1 MADANKRD
9 YYEVLGVEKNATPE
23 QIKKAYRKL
32 AKKYHP
38 DMNPGDDEAANK
50 FKEVNEAYEV
60 LSDEDKK
67 AKYDQFGFDGL
78 DPNFGAGGFGGGFG
92 GFDFGDILSSVF
104 GGGGFGGFGGGGG
117 FGGFGGGGGHDRN
130 APMQGPNLREVLR
143 LTFEEAA
150 FGCEKDLPIERIEAC
165 KECHGKGTTDP
176 NGVQTCQRC
185 HGTGVIQTQQRTPF
199 GVMQTQQEC
208 PECGGDGHIIKNPC
222 KVCSGRGLVRRRTTV
237 HVKVPA
243 GINNGQAINMHGQGH
258 VGRNGGPNG
267 DLIISIAVSPH
278 PMFTRDGFDVHYTH
292 PVSFV
297 DATLG
302 GELEI
307 PTIDG
312 KVKYN
317 LPAGTQG
324 DTTFRL
330 KGKGIPRLN
339 KSGRGDQYVT
349 VSIQVPTNL
358 SAEAKSALR
367 AFDSAMKHKEAH
379 KKGFFD
385 KGKRK

>member
-117 FGGFGGGGGHDRN
+117 HDRN

-143 LTFEEAA
+143 LAFEEAA

>member
-104 GGGGFGGFGGGGG
+104 GGGG

-243 GINNGQAINMHGQGH
+243 GSHNGQAINMHGQGH

>member
-117 FGGFGGGGGHDRN
+117 HDRN

-165 KECHGKGTTDP
+165 KESHGKGTTDP

>member
-38 DMNPGDDEAANK
+38 DMNPGDDDAANK

-104 GGGGFGGFGGGGG
+104 GGGG

>member
-117 FGGFGGGGGHDRN
+117 PDRN

-150 FGCEKDLPIERIEAC
+150 FGCEKDIPIERIEAC
-165 KECHGKGTTDP
+165 KECQGKGTTDP

-297 DATLG
+297 DAALG

>member
-38 DMNPGDDEAANK
+38 DMNPGDNEAANK

-104 GGGGFGGFGGGGG
+104 GGGG

>member
-78 DPNFGAGGFGGGFG
+78 DPNFGAGGFGAGGFGGGFG

-104 GGGGFGGFGGGGG
+104 GGGG

>member
-117 FGGFGGGGGHDRN
+117 HDRN

-185 HGTGVIQTQQRTPF
+185 HGTGVIRSMGRSFSPPSASCRPSRSARNAVAMDISSRTPAR
-199 GVMQTQQEC
+199 C
-208 PECGGDGHIIKNPC
+208 
-222 KVCSGRGLVRRRTTV
+222 
-237 HVKVPA
+237 A
-243 GINNGQAINMHGQGH
+243 A
-258 VGRNGGPNG
+258 
-267 DLIISIAVSPH
+267 AV
-278 PMFTRDGFDVHYTH
+278 
-292 PVSFV
+292 VSSAV
-297 DATLG
+297 A
-302 GELEI
+302 
-307 PTIDG
+307 
-312 KVKYN
+312 
-317 LPAGTQG
+317 LP
-324 DTTFRL
+324 
-330 KGKGIPRLN
+330 
-339 KSGRGDQYVT
+339 S
-349 VSIQVPTNL
+349 
-358 SAEAKSALR
+358 
-367 AFDSAMKHKEAH
+367 M
-379 KKGFFD
+379 
-385 KGKRK
+385 

>member
-104 GGGGFGGFGGGGG
+104 GGGG

-278 PMFTRDGFDVHYTH
+278 PLFTRDGFDVHYTH

-385 KGKRK
+385 KGKWK

>member
-104 GGGGFGGFGGGGG
+104 GGGG

-278 PMFTRDGFDVHYTH
+278 PLFTRDGFDVHYTH

-312 KVKYN
+312 KVKYD
-317 LPAGTQG
+317 LPEGTQSG
-324 DTTFRL
+324 TTFRL
-330 KGKGIPRLN
+330 KGKGIPELN
-339 KSGRGDQYVT
+339 GRGRGDQYVT
-349 VSIQVPTNL
+349 VYIETPRNL
-358 SAEAKSALR
+358 NREQ
-367 AFDSAMKHKEAH
+367 KEAL
-379 KKGFFD
+379 KKFAESVGDNNYEERKKFF
-385 KGKRK
+385 KKFKK

>member
-38 DMNPGDDEAANK
+38 DMNPGDDEAA
-50 FKEVNEAYEV
+50 
-60 LSDEDKK
+60 
-67 AKYDQFGFDGL
+67 KYDQFGFDGL

-104 GGGGFGGFGGGGG
+104 GGGG

-237 HVKVPA
+237 HE
-243 GINNGQAINMHGQGH
+243 I
-258 VGRNGGPNG
+258 GRA
-267 DLIISIAVSPH
+267 SCRERV
-278 PMFTRDGFDVHYTH
+278 
-292 PVSFV
+292 
-297 DATLG
+297 
-302 GELEI
+302 
-307 PTIDG
+307 
-312 KVKYN
+312 
-317 LPAGTQG
+317 
-324 DTTFRL
+324 
-330 KGKGIPRLN
+330 
-339 KSGRGDQYVT
+339 
-349 VSIQVPTNL
+349 
-358 SAEAKSALR
+358 
-367 AFDSAMKHKEAH
+367 
-379 KKGFFD
+379 
-385 KGKRK
+385 

>member
-78 DPNFGAGGFGGGFG
+78 DPNFGAGGFGAGGFGGGFG

-117 FGGFGGGGGHDRN
+117 PDRN

-150 FGCEKDLPIERIEAC
+150 FGCEKDIPIERIEAC
-165 KECHGKGTTDP
+165 KECQGKGTTDP

-267 DLIISIAVSPH
+267 DLIISNAVSPH

>member
-104 GGGGFGGFGGGGG
+104 GGGG

-278 PMFTRDGFDVHYTH
+278 PLFTRDGFDVHYTH

-330 KGKGIPRLN
+330 KGKGIPSINGR
-339 KSGRGDQYVT
+339 GRGDQYVT
-349 VSIQVPTNL
+349 VYIETPKNL
-358 SAEAKSALR
+358 NKEQ
-367 AFDSAMKHKEAH
+367 KEAL
-379 KKGFFD
+379 KKFAETMGESNYEEQKKFF
-385 KGKRK
+385 KKFKK